1 MQAVIES
8 GILSI
13 TYHRCIGLVRIQY
26 AFVLPETLQKSTFAM
41 PWCNDGGAAE
51 INDVMLLRHD
61 AHVHVPPMGA
71 SNPV

>member
-1 MQAVIES
+1 MLMTPFRLHIIDVS
-8 GILSI
+8 DLSV
-13 TYHRCIGLVRIQY
+13 YNMHSLVLR
-26 AFVLPETLQKSTFAM
+26 ETLQKSTFAM

-71 SNPV
+71 SSPV